1 MAFCGKCGTQINDGV
16 RFCPGCGAAAEVAAA
31 PQPVAA
37 GAVQQPA
44 APSAQPVQ
52 QPVQPSYQQPVQ
64 PNAFQKL
71 NDTADITGECDP
83 QDIVNNKIM
92 AVLSYFGPLFLIPW
106 FAAPQSKFARFH
118 AKQGMLLCIVAV
130 AYSIISAILCAVIK
144 VDYKLWGYSTGVK
157 VTPGWL
163 FTILWLIS
171 IPICILAIIGIVN
184 AVQGKAKELP
194 ILGKLKIGK

>member
-1 MAFCGKCGTQINDGV
+1 
-16 RFCPGCGAAAEVAAA
+16 
-31 PQPVAA
+31 
-37 GAVQQPA
+37 
-44 APSAQPVQ
+44 
-52 QPVQPSYQQPVQ
+52 
-64 PNAFQKL
+64 
-71 NDTADITGECDP
+71 
-83 QDIVNNKIM
+83 M

-163 FTILWLIS
+163 FTVLWLIS

>member
-83 QDIVNNKIM
+83 QDIANNKIM

-106 FAAPQSKFARFH
+106 FAAPNRNSPVFTPSRGCFCVLWRWPTRLSAPFSALSSRW
-118 AKQGMLLCIVAV
+118 
-130 AYSIISAILCAVIK
+130 IISF
-144 VDYKLWGYSTGVK
+144 GV
-157 VTPGWL
+157 TARGSRSHPDGCL
-163 FTILWLIS
+163 RS
-171 IPICILAIIGIVN
+171 CG
-184 AVQGKAKELP
+184 
-194 ILGKLKIGK
+194 

>member
-52 QPVQPSYQQPVQ
+52 QPVQP
-64 PNAFQKL
+64 NAFQKL

-83 QDIVNNKIM
+83 QDIANNKIM
-92 AVLSYFGPLFLIPW
+92 AC
-106 FAAPQSKFARFH
+106 
-118 AKQGMLLCIVAV
+118 LLYTSRCV
-130 AYSIISAILCAVIK
+130 
-144 VDYKLWGYSTGVK
+144 
-157 VTPGWL
+157 
-163 FTILWLIS
+163 
-171 IPICILAIIGIVN
+171 
-184 AVQGKAKELP
+184 
-194 ILGKLKIGK
+194 

>member
-16 RFCPGCGAAAEVAAA
+16 RFCPGCGADAEVAAA

-37 GAVQQPA
+37 GAV
-44 APSAQPVQ
+44 
-52 QPVQPSYQQPVQ
+52 QQPVQ

-83 QDIVNNKIM
+83 QDIANNKIM

-118 AKQGMLLCIVAV
+118 AKQGKLLCIVAV
-130 AYSIISAILCAVIK
+130 AYSIISAIPCAVIK

-163 FTILWLIS
+163 FTVLWLIS